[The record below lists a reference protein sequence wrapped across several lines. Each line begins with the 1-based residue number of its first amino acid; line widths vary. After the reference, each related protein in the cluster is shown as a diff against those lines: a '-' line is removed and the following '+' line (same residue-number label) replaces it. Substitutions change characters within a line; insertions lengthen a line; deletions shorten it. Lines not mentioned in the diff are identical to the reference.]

1 MLYLS
6 RDSHQELYILYKQS
20 DSVLLYFILTKVSTK
35 YMQFFG
41 HFNTFIE

>member
-6 RDSHQELYILYKQS
+6 RDSHQELYILYKQNGS
-20 DSVLLYFILTKVSTK
+20 ALGVLLYFTLTKV
-35 YMQFFG
+35 QFFG